1 MPFLTFFEPTGIDP
15 RDHVDREADLAWLR
29 GSLDSYLKAPDKSQG
44 RCVAVLGERGIGKSI
59 LVRKVIDDLRE
70 IHTATTLFLQVDCR
84 HCRTQRKVYQAI
96 AMAAV
101 DQLAGRGG
109 VEDAALVAT
118 ARLLEAIASMDT
130 VKQTTL
136 YERIT
141 AFKAALKL
149 GGKKSLL
156 ELLGKS
162 YEINLHRSLTAGE
175 TLEGTIHFDGLRLR
189 DAVIAFFHDLRDH
202 QSDPSKRFDVIVVLD
217 NLEELDHEAIA
228 EERHREVLLAEID
241 ALLGLSLAPIG
252 LVLTVRTYFAAG
264 LMRAIHAPRVLDRMS
279 AADHVELLRVRLAR
293 ESAATRELFGNTDSS
308 ANIERLATMAPTP
321 LALLRWFNFLS
332 QNEQHADADIVGNL
346 RGLARAHYATVPMR
360 VLESV
365 VAAFGGDDAPIH
377 EDQLLAACA
386 NQRPI
391 FKQLLRYQIVLPV
404 DFWNPVEF
412 TLSPEL
418 HFLRPPRS

>member
-1 MPFLTFFEPTGIDP
+1 MPFLTFFEPTSIDP

-59 LVRKVIDDLRE
+59 LVRKVLDDLRE
-70 IHTATTLFLQVDCR
+70 IHAATTLFLQVDCR

-101 DQLAGRGG
+101 DQLAGRSG
-109 VEDAALVAT
+109 VDPALVAT

-130 VKQTTL
+130 VKQTAL

-141 AFKAALKL
+141 AFKAAVKL

-162 YEINLHRSLTAGE
+162 YEINLERTVKSGESLDA
-175 TLEGTIHFDGLRLR
+175 TIHFDSLRLR

-202 QSDPSKRFDVIVVLD
+202 QADPSKRLDVMVVLD

-228 EERHREVLLAEID
+228 DERHREVLLAEID

-279 AADHVELLRVRLAR
+279 AGDHVDLLRARLVR
-293 ESAATRELFGNTDSS
+293 ESAAIRELFGRTDSS
-308 ANIERLATMAPTP
+308 ACIQQLASMAPTP
-321 LALLRWFNFLS
+321 LALLRWFNFLA
-332 QNEQHADADIVGNL
+332 QNELHADPDIASNL
-346 RGLARAHYATVPMR
+346 RGLAKAQYATVPMR
-360 VLESV
+360 ALQQV
-365 VAAFGGDDAPIH
+365 VAAFGSGEYPIH
-377 EDQLLAACA
+377 EDVLLAACN
-386 NQRPI
+386 NQQPI

-404 DFWNPVEF
+404 DFWNPVDF

-418 HFLRPPRS
+418 HFLLPPRT

>member
-59 LVRKVIDDLRE
+59 LVRKVLDDLRE

-101 DQLAGRGG
+101 DQLAGRSG
-109 VEDAALVAT
+109 VDPALVAT

-130 VKQTTL
+130 VKQTAL

-141 AFKAALKL
+141 AFKAAVKL

-162 YEINLHRSLTAGE
+162 YEINLERSVKSGE
-175 TLEGTIHFDGLRLR
+175 SLDAAIHFDSLRLR

-202 QSDPSKRFDVIVVLD
+202 QADPNKRLDVIVVLD

-228 EERHREVLLAEID
+228 EERHRHDLLVEID

-264 LMRAIHAPRVLDRMS
+264 LMRAIHSSLLLEPMC
-279 AADHVELLRVRLAR
+279 AADHVALLDARLAR
-293 ESAATRELFGNTDSS
+293 ESAAMRELFGR
-308 ANIERLATMAPTP
+308 AEHRACIERLASSAQTP
-321 LALLRWFNFLS
+321 LALLRWFNFLA
-332 QNEQHADADIVGNL
+332 QYELHADPDIATNL
-346 RGLARAHYATVPMR
+346 RGLARAQYATVPMR
-360 VLESV
+360 VLEQV
-365 VAAFGGDDAPIH
+365 VAAFGTGEYPIH
-377 EDQLLAACA
+377 EDVLLAACT
-386 NQRPI
+386 NQQPI

-404 DFWNPVEF
+404 DFWNPVDF

-418 HFLRPPRS
+418 HFLLPPRS